1 MHTFNMIKSDT
12 LQGEICITN
21 ASDIMTRNIVAAR
34 ASTTAREIS
43 IKLIIGNFNGL
54 PVVDNN
60 VKLIGIVTAVDIL
73 RAIRQGKNLDSL
85 RAIDIMTRNPVT
97 VKQDT
102 DINEVIDIILQRHII
117 LVPVPV
123 IDDKRKL
130 IGLVGRPDIL
140 QQSLNQKFVTITEKR
155 ND

>member
-1 MHTFNMIKSDT
+1 
-12 LQGEICITN
+12 
-21 ASDIMTRNIVAAR
+21 MTRNIVAAR
-34 ASTTAREIS
+34 ASTTAREIGT
-43 IKLIIGNFNGL
+43 KLLIGNFNGL

-60 VKLIGIVTAVDIL
+60 IRLIGIVTAIDIFQ
-73 RAIRQGKNLDSL
+73 AIKQSKNLDTL
-85 RAIDIMTRNPVT
+85 RAIDIMTQNPVT

-117 LVPVPV
+117 LVPV

-140 QQSLNQKFVTITEKR
+140 KQYLNQKFVTITEKR
-155 ND
+155 K

>member
-1 MHTFNMIKSDT
+1 M
-12 LQGEICITN
+12 QGEICITK
-21 ASDIMTRNIVAAR
+21 ASDIMTKNIVAAR

-43 IKLIIGNFNGL
+43 IRLLIGNFNGL

-102 DINEVIDIILQRHII
+102 DINEVTDIILQRHII
-117 LVPVPV
+117 LVPV
-123 IDDKRKL
+123 IDDKQKL

-140 QQSLNQKFVTITEKR
+140 QQNLNQKFVTITEKR

>member
-1 MHTFNMIKSDT
+1 M
-12 LQGEICITN
+12 
-21 ASDIMTRNIVAAR
+21 RV
-34 ASTTAREIS
+34 TTAREIS
-43 IKLIIGNFNGL
+43 IRLLIGNFNGL

-102 DINEVIDIILQRHII
+102 DINEVTDIILQRHII
-117 LVPVPV
+117 LVPV
-123 IDDKRKL
+123 IDDKQKL

-140 QQSLNQKFVTITEKR
+140 QQNLNQKFVTITEKR